1 MPARGRRAPGGIVE
15 GGLGA
20 EEDKAMAEHTAGKIR
35 HEEHRGSHWLQ
46 CGKHQIAEVSVIERP
61 AGGDVVE
68 GDEAETAA
76 NARRLAA
83 CWNACRGIPTEALES
98 GALGR
103 LLKAAAALAGAGAAS
118 AGE

>member
-1 MPARGRRAPGGIVE
+1 
-15 GGLGA
+15 
-20 EEDKAMAEHTAGKIR
+20 MAEHTAGKIR
-35 HEEHRGSHWLQ
+35 HEEHLGSHWLQ
-46 CGKHQIAEVSVIERP
+46 CGRHQIAEVSVIERP
-61 AGGDVVE
+61 AGGGEVE

-103 LLKAAAALAGAGAAS
+103 LLKAAAALTATGAAPT
-118 AGE
+118 ADE